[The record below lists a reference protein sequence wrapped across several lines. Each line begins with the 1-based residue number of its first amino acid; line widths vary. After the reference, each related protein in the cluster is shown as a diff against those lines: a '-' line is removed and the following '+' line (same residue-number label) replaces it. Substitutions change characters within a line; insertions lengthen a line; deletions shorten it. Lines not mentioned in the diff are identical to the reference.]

1 MVVGPR
7 LRRLL
12 LAVLALFALLAV
24 NSAYLGAVSLLQWLQ
39 GSALEDQLYQFMFL
53 GHLALGIA
61 IIAPVLVYGLLHLR
75 RAWPHPNRLAVRL
88 GLALLGTAIVLLATG
103 LLLTRGMPLIE
114 VRHPLG
120 RSLAYWLHVLTPV
133 LVAWLFVMH
142 RLAGRPIRWAAG
154 AGIAAFGVAAGVA
167 GAWLSG
173 SDNPPADK
181 AVSFHPALARTADGH
196 YIPAEALMRDDYCA
210 GCHADAHA
218 GWQHSAHRFASF
230 NNPAYRFSVLNT
242 RAVLLERDGNVHAA
256 RFCAGC
262 HDPAPLFSGRFD
274 DPDFD
279 HEGDPSAS
287 AGITCIACHAI
298 ESVAEPLRGNADYT
312 IAAPKHYP
320 FAFSRQP
327 LLAWLNGVLI
337 KANPDFHKR
346 TFLKPMHRSPE
357 FCGTCHKVH
366 IPEELNDYRWLR
378 GQNHYDSFLLSGV
391 SGHGVTSFNYPD
403 QAQANCNGCHMP
415 LAESADF
422 AARDNDGSGR
432 LTVHGHGFPAA
443 NTALAA
449 LLDLP
454 GEVIEAHRQ
463 MLEGALRVDL
473 FAIREGEGIDAP
485 AVAPLRPQVP
495 VLRPGA
501 TYVLDA
507 VLRTLTLGHH
517 FTQGTADSNEVWLEV
532 VARSGDRRLGHSG
545 ALDGR
550 GAVDPWSHFVNSHV
564 LDRDGA
570 RIDRRNVED
579 IFTPLYNHQIPPGSA
594 DVVHYRLTLPPD
606 ITEPVVITARL
617 HYRKFDTTYL
627 AAFQGDEF
635 VRNDL
640 PVVTIAS
647 DEVVFPT
654 ADGNVENGGA
664 FSLGE
669 RQGPRLATGAD
680 QGAPQTPTWVRWN
693 DYGIGLLAKPGRG
706 ALRQAESAFRSVT
719 ELGRPEGALN
729 VARVL
734 LREGRLD
741 EAAGSL
747 REAAATGA
755 HPWSVA
761 WFSGLVDLQNGQF
774 DAAIATL
781 RGVADTRF
789 AEARER
795 GFDFSLDY
803 RLQNTLG
810 RALFERAKL
819 ARPGSDQQQWLR
831 RAEVRHQRALAIDSE
846 NVAAHHGLAQV
857 YARLGD
863 ADAAKM
869 HRALH
874 ARYRSDDNARDSAV
888 SAARRRDPA
897 ANHAAEAVTVYEL
910 TSSQPTHA
918 ANPPPAVPVGHGLAL
933 AREACPADCGQPL
946 WREGVSPARHAALP
960 PPQRSIPK

>member
-1 MVVGPR
+1 MVGPR

-24 NSAYLGAVSLLQWLQ
+24 NSAYLGAVSFLQWLQ
-39 GSALEDQLYQFMFL
+39 GSALEDRLYQFMFL
-53 GHLALGIA
+53 GHLVLGIA
-61 IIAPVLVYGLLHLR
+61 IIAPVLVYGFLHLR

-88 GLALLGTAIVLLATG
+88 GLTLFATAMVLLATG
-103 LLLTRGMPLIE
+103 LLLTRGMPVIE
-114 VRHPLG
+114 VQDPFG
-120 RSLAYWLHVLTPV
+120 RSIAYWLHVLTPV
-133 LVAWLFVMH
+133 LLAWLFVMH
-142 RLAGRPIRWAAG
+142 RLAGSPIRWAAG

-167 GAWLSG
+167 GAMLTG
-173 SDNPPADK
+173 SDRPLADEP
-181 AVSFHPALARTADGH
+181 VDFHPALARTADGH
-196 YIPAEALMRDDYCA
+196 HIPAEALMRDDYCA
-210 GCHADAHA
+210 ACHADIHA
-218 GWQHSAHRFASF
+218 DWQHSAHRFASF

-242 RAVLLERDGNVHAA
+242 RAVLLERDGDVLAA

-287 AGITCIACHAI
+287 AGITCTACHAI
-298 ESVAEPLRGNADYT
+298 EAVAEPLRGNADYT
-312 IAAPKHYP
+312 IAAPEHYP

-346 TFLKPMHRSPE
+346 TFLKDLHRTPE

-391 SGHGVTSFNYPD
+391 SGHGVASFNYPD
-403 QAQANCNGCHMP
+403 KAEINCNRCHMP
-415 LAESADF
+415 LAESSDF
-422 AARDNDGSGR
+422 AARDFDASGR

-443 NTALAA
+443 NTALPA
-449 LLDLP
+449 LLGLP
-454 GEVIEAHRQ
+454 AHVNEAHRKV
-463 MLEGALRVDL
+463 LEGALRADL

-485 AVAPLRPQVP
+485 AIAPLRPDVP
-495 VLRPGA
+495 ELRPGA

-532 VARSGDRRLGHSG
+532 VARSGDRLLGHSG
-545 ALDGR
+545 ARDGR
-550 GAVDPWSHFVNSHV
+550 GAVDPWSHFVNSYV
-564 LDRDGA
+564 LDREGE

-594 DVVHYRLTLPPD
+594 DVVHYRLTLPED
-606 ITEPVVITARL
+606 TTEPVVITARL

-627 AAFQGDEF
+627 AAFQGGEF

-647 DEVVFPT
+647 DEVVFPVAGGNPAAQATPET
-654 ADGNVENGGA
+654 A
-664 FSLGE
+664 
-669 RQGPRLATGAD
+669 
-680 QGAPQTPTWVRWN
+680 TWVRWN
-693 DYGIGLLAKPGRG
+693 DYGIGLLAKPDRG
-706 ALRQAESAFRSVT
+706 ALRQAEAAFRAVT

-741 EAAGSL
+741 EAAQSL
-747 REAAATGA
+747 REAAASGA

-781 RGVADTRF
+781 GSLSDTRF
-789 AEARER
+789 AEARAR

-819 ARPGSDQQQWLR
+819 ARPGNDQQQWLR
-831 RAEVRHQRALAIDSE
+831 RAEAGHRRALAIDSE

-863 ADAAKM
+863 ADAAAE

-888 SAARRRDPA
+888 TAARRRDPA
-897 ANHAAEAVTVYEL
+897 ANHAAEAVTIYDL
-910 TSSQPTHA
+910 TATR
-918 ANPPPAVPVGHGLAL
+918 PASAPAPGDLARSLDSAPEAIVPIGHGLVL
-933 AREACPADCGQPL
+933 
-946 WREGVSPARHAALP
+946 STAAMGDATRNTESDP
-960 PPQRSIPK
+960 

>member
-1 MVVGPR
+1 MPVVVSPR

-12 LAVLALFALLAV
+12 LAVLALFALLTV
-24 NSAYLGAVSLLQWLQ
+24 NSAYLGAVSFLQWLQ

-53 GHLALGIA
+53 GHLALGII
-61 IIAPVLVYGLLHLR
+61 IIAPVLVYGFLHLR

-88 GLALLGTAIVLLATG
+88 GLTLLGTAIVLLATG

-114 VRHPLG
+114 VQHPFG
-120 RSLAYWLHVLTPV
+120 RSIAYWLHVLTPV

-154 AGIAAFGVAAGVA
+154 GGIAAFGVVAGVA
-167 GAWLSG
+167 GAWITG
-173 SDNPPADK
+173 SDAPPADEP
-181 AVSFHPALARTADGH
+181 VSFHPALSRTADGH
-196 YIPAEALMRDDYCA
+196 YIPAEALMQNDYCA

-218 GWQHSAHRFASF
+218 DWQYSAHRFASF

-279 HEGDPSAS
+279 HDGDPSAS

-298 ESVAEPLRGNADYT
+298 ESVDEPLRGNADYT
-312 IAAPKHYP
+312 IADPEHYP

-327 LLAWLNGVLI
+327 VLAWLNGVLI

-391 SGHGVTSFNYPD
+391 SGHGVTSFNYPER
-403 QAQANCNGCHMP
+403 AQVNCNGCHMP
-415 LAESADF
+415 LIESTDF

-443 NTALAA
+443 NTALPA
-449 LLDLP
+449 LLDMP
-454 GEVIEAHRQ
+454 EHVNEAHRQ
-463 MLEGALRVDL
+463 VLEGALRVDL
-473 FAIREGEGIDAP
+473 FAIREGEGIDAS
-485 AVAPLRPQVP
+485 AIAPLRPEVP
-495 VLRPGA
+495 ALRPGA

-532 VARSGDRRLGHSG
+532 VATSGDRLLGHSG
-545 ALDGR
+545 SRDSS
-550 GAVDPWSHFVNSHV
+550 GAVDPWSHFVNSFV
-564 LDRDGA
+564 LDRDGG

-594 DVVHYRLTLPPD
+594 DVVHYRLTLPAD
-606 ITEPVVITARL
+606 VTEPVVVTASL
-617 HYRKFDTTYL
+617 HYRKFDTMYL
-627 AAFQGDEF
+627 AAFQADEF

-640 PVVTIAS
+640 PVVTIAT
-647 DEVVFPT
+647 DEVVFP
-654 ADGNVENGGA
+654 
-664 FSLGE
+664 
-669 RQGPRLATGAD
+669 LAGAD
-680 QGAPQTPTWVRWN
+680 SVVQAPPETPTWVRWN
-693 DYGIGLLAKPGRG
+693 DYGIGLLAKPDRG

-741 EAAGSL
+741 EAAQSL
-747 REAAATGA
+747 RDAAAAGA

-761 WFSGLVDLQNGQF
+761 WFSGLVELQNGQF

-781 RGVADTRF
+781 AGLAETRF
-789 AEARER
+789 AEARAR

-819 ARPGSDQQQWLR
+819 ARPGADQLEWLR
-831 RAEVRHQRALAIDSE
+831 RAEARHQLALSIDSE

-863 ADAAKM
+863 ADAANA

-874 ARYRSDDNARDSAV
+874 AKYRSDDNARDSAV

-897 ANHAAEAVTVYEL
+897 ANHAAEAVTVYDL
-910 TSSQPTHA
+910 TAPRASHVAYSPSSRA
-918 ANPPPAVPVGHGLAL
+918 A
-933 AREACPADCGQPL
+933 
-946 WREGVSPARHAALP
+946 
-960 PPQRSIPK
+960 QR